1 MMTKTVQGGCA
12 QDAAP
17 NLEALI
23 GLTEDRAKEQTREPG
38 QTCEQEIMKNREIQL
53 WHDRRDAQRTKQIVR
68 DQLIRRW
75 TRHTTVDNSCRVLSL
90 YNLRF

>member
-1 MMTKTVQGGCA
+1 MMTETVQRGCA
-12 QDAAP
+12 QDAVP
-17 NLEALI
+17 NLEDLMK
-23 GLTEDRAKEQTREPG
+23 LTEDREKEQIR
-38 QTCEQEIMKNREIQL
+38 EQEFMKNREIQL

-75 TRHTTVDNSCRVLSL
+75 TRHTTIDNSCRVLFL

>member
-1 MMTKTVQGGCA
+1 MMTETVQRGCA
-12 QDAAP
+12 QDAVP
-17 NLEALI
+17 NLEDLMK
-23 GLTEDRAKEQTREPG
+23 LTEDREKEQIR
-38 QTCEQEIMKNREIQL
+38 EQEFIKNREIQL

-75 TRHTTVDNSCRVLSL
+75 TRHTTIDNSCRVLSL

>member
-1 MMTKTVQGGCA
+1 MMTETVQRGCA
-12 QDAAP
+12 QDAVP
-17 NLEALI
+17 NLEELMK
-23 GLTEDRAKEQTREPG
+23 LTEDREKEQIR
-38 QTCEQEIMKNREIQL
+38 EQELMKNREIQL

-75 TRHTTVDNSCRVLSL
+75 TRHTTIDNSCRVLSL

>member
-1 MMTKTVQGGCA
+1 MMTETVQRGCA
-12 QDAAP
+12 QDAVP
-17 NLEALI
+17 NLEDLMK
-23 GLTEDRAKEQTREPG
+23 LTEDREKEQIR
-38 QTCEQEIMKNREIQL
+38 EQEFMKNREIQL

-75 TRHTTVDNSCRVLSL
+75 TRHTTIDNSCRVLSL

>member
-17 NLEALI
+17 NFEALMK
-23 GLTEDRAKEQTREPG
+23 LTGDREEEQTREH
-38 QTCEQEIMKNREIQL
+38 EIMKKREIQL

-75 TRHTTVDNSCRVLSL
+75 TRHTTVDNSCNVLSL
-90 YNLRF
+90 YKLRF

>member
-1 MMTKTVQGGCA
+1 MMTETVKRGCA
-12 QDAAP
+12 QDAVP
-17 NLEALI
+17 NFEELKK
-23 GLTEDRAKEQTREPG
+23 LTEDREPG

-75 TRHTTVDNSCRVLSL
+75 TRHTTIDNSCRVLSL
-90 YNLRF
+90 FNLRF